1 MPPVNAFVLL
11 KFDIALIALS
21 IPAVP
26 KTSCDKLSTS
36 IKGFG
41 QYDLDGNLI
50 RTWLYMMKIEKE
62 LGYKSA
68 QISKCCNG
76 KIKTSYGFI
85 WKFI

>member
-1 MPPVNAFVLL
+1 MYSKYCDSN
-11 KFDIALIALS
+11 KIEKYIAVRKERNDGIT
-21 IPAVP
+21 I
-26 KTSCDKLSTS
+26 
-36 IKGFG
+36 G

-50 RTWLYMMKIEKE
+50 KTWLYMMKIEKE
-62 LGYKSA
+62 LGYNAA